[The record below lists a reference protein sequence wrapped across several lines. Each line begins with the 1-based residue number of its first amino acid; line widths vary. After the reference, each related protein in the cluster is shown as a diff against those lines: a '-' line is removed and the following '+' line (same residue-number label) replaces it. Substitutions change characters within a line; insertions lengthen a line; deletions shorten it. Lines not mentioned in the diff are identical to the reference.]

1 MFSDRRRLALAF
13 AALMIGLPVPA
24 FADCVGGEPVKAPIE
39 VQSCEALH
47 PLTDSRF
54 KKADGT
60 LAETEE
66 FLLRFFKGA
75 LVTNQNGATYM
86 YPSNSEDPCAGFPSG
101 SSIEKIVSAT
111 CCDTGAWGKCLLGGR
126 FLYDAD
132 AVPVNTFQ

>member
-1 MFSDRRRLALAF
+1 MFSGRRRVALAIVVV
-13 AALMIGLPVPA
+13 MIGLPVPA
-24 FADCVGGEPVKAPIE
+24 FADCVGGEPMKAAIE

-54 KKADGT
+54 KRADGT
-60 LAETEE
+60 LAHTEE

-75 LVTNQNGATYM
+75 LITNQNGATYM

-101 SSIEKIVSAT
+101 YTIEKIVSST

-126 FLYDAD
+126 FIYD
-132 AVPVNTFQ
+132 VGETPVNTFQ